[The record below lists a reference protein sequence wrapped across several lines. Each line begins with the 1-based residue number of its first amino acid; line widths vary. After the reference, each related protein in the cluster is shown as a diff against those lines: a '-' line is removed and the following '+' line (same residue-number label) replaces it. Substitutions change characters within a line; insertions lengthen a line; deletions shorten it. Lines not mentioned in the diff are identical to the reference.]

1 VSEGPTGAGT
11 VASLWERRRLLAV
24 TTLGAG
30 AAAVVLSLLLPPRYQ
45 AVVTIIPAMTPDR
58 MSQFGTMVGP
68 SLEDLAFQASVRSGS
83 SVMYPS
89 IVRSRRL
96 LEQVLAMRFPTG
108 RDLPPRTLID
118 LIQPRGSGAMRTE
131 LAVRAL
137 QRRVDATL
145 DRRTGVLTIRVDS
158 PFPPVASGIA
168 NALSSLL
175 QDFVVHSLT
184 SQAGENRKFI
194 EGRLQD
200 VALDLAHAEE
210 ELRLFRERNLR
221 IGNSPRLLLE
231 EGRLIR
237 GVREHEEIY
246 IALKRQF
253 ELTKVQEQRDVP
265 VLNVLDAA
273 AVPVLR
279 SAPKRVATVLVG
291 LLLGFGLGAG
301 LVVTAN
307 SARR

>member
-1 VSEGPTGAGT
+1 M
-11 VASLWERRRLLAV
+11 
-24 TTLGAG
+24 TTLGVG
-30 AAAVVLSLLLPPRYQ
+30 AAAAVLSLLLPPRYQ
-45 AVVTIIPAMTPDR
+45 AVTTIVPAMTPDR
-58 MSQFGTMVGP
+58 TPQFGLLNP

-96 LEQVLAMRFPTG
+96 LEQVLAMQFPTG
-108 RDLPPRTLID
+108 RDSPPRTLID
-118 LIQPRGSGAMRTE
+118 LIQPRGTGVTRME

-158 PFPPVASGIA
+158 RFPPVAAGIA
-168 NALSSLL
+168 NALSTLL
-175 QDFVVHSLT
+175 QDFVVHSLA

-194 EGRLQD
+194 EGRLRD
-200 VALDLAHAEE
+200 VAVDLAHAEE

-237 GVREHEEIY
+237 GVREQEEIY
-246 IALKRQF
+246 IALRRQF

-265 VLNVLDAA
+265 VLNVLDVA
-273 AVPVLR
+273 AVPAFR
-279 SAPKRVATVLVG
+279 SSPKRTVMVLMGLV
-291 LLLGFGLGAG
+291 LGFGLGAA
-301 LVVTAN
+301 LVVAGNPT
-307 SARR
+307 RR